1 MGNTEALGGIPMVSW
16 GIRRYR
22 NLRASSR
29 SVCGT
34 TKQRLVDELFAR
46 NVANSKTT
54 RLATHVMSVNLQS
67 LRVSSGQAHGTIK
80 QILVNELFA
89 RNVVI
94 LHARPDIARHA
105 APAETRLARKQQKE
119 VIALMK
125 YKHCMQS
132 TCRQL

>member
-1 MGNTEALGGIPMVSW
+1 MGNTGALGGIPTVSW

-34 TKQRLVDELFAR
+34 TKQRLVDELFVYSANKSTTYATSVSLQKLRVSTGSVRGTIKQRLGNEHFAR
-46 NVANSKTT
+46 NVAI
-54 RLATHVMSVNLQS
+54 
-67 LRVSSGQAHGTIK
+67 LR
-80 QILVNELFA
+80 
-89 RNVVI
+89 
-94 LHARPDIARHA
+94 ARPDIARHA

-125 YKHCMQS
+125 YKH
-132 TCRQL
+132 